1 MERTLELLTRI
12 AGFLKEVGER
22 AKVVATALV
31 TWLVVLVAALQVVI
45 DEIAPLLPAPWDQK
59 VTSWLLSAISVVS
72 VAILIIRRVTP
83 VPPEERGI
91 LPVEKP

>member
-1 MERTLELLTRI
+1 MERILELLTRI

-59 VTSWLLSAISVVS
+59 VTAWLLSAISVVS
-72 VAILIIRRVTP
+72 VAILIIRRVTQ